1 MQIFLRIPPKKPKP
15 TKDCLDTQSF
25 GSSKLM
31 LIYTET
37 THSKSRHHFKFSKQ

>member
-1 MQIFLRIPPKKPKP
+1 MQIFLRIPPEKPKP
-15 TKDCLDTQSF
+15 NKDCLDTQSF

-37 THSKSRHHFKFSKQ
+37 AKVAIISNFKAVG